1 MECGDLSP
9 LLVGGGWTPDRRI
22 KPQTGGCDL
31 SQRPRRRL
39 AGALQRR
46 RKKTLSTNERDLIV
60 GGQAVIEGVMM
71 RTPNAYAVAVRKADG
86 TIVNISAR
94 LPKWSDKYPLLKL
107 PVLRG
112 SAVLVQSMGLGIKAL
127 NYSANEAF
135 GDAQEAET
143 KEVRV
148 ALTPAVIEGE
158 GDFAGLTGAI
168 PGLFPVPTQK
178 RAKDEMKK
186 GGTAAAAG
194 SIIFAMIFN
203 LLLFV
208 AAPLLLTN
216 ALFIGAGWAPSPA
229 ATETTAGSRQ
239 TPGAAANVSD
249 GSSTNAGSETVN
261 DAWYSRGRRTVKTY
275 LHPVRPSVAFNLI
288 DGGIRMSFFLI
299 MIFSFSLLKD
309 IRRVFEYH
317 GAEHKTVFTWEKGLA
332 LTVANARPQPRQ
344 HPRCGTSFLMVVMLV
359 SIALFSVIKFDSLV
373 YNFLVR
379 VALVPL
385 VAGLSYEIIR
395 LSAKKESG
403 WFFKLITKPGVWL
416 QNITTQEPD
425 DGQLEVAIE
434 ALKESLKLE
443 PQTGE
448 AALAPLS

>member
-1 MECGDLSP
+1 M
-9 LLVGGGWTPDRRI
+9 
-22 KPQTGGCDL
+22 
-31 SQRPRRRL
+31 
-39 AGALQRR
+39 
-46 RKKTLSTNERDLIV
+46 STNERDLIV

-71 RTPNAYAVAVRKADG
+71 RTPNAYAIAVRKADG
-86 TIVNISAR
+86 TIVNTSAR

-135 GDAQEAET
+135 ADAEEAET

-148 ALTPAVIEGE
+148 ALTPAAIEGE
-158 GDFAGLTGAI
+158 GDFAGLTGAV

-194 SIIFAMIFN
+194 SIVFALIFN
-203 LLLFV
+203 VLLFV

-216 ALFIGAGWAPSPA
+216 ALFIGAGWAPSPSQTAAVSQPAAGSSADAEAA
-229 ATETTAGSRQ
+229 ATAG
-239 TPGAAANVSD
+239 NV
-249 GSSTNAGSETVN
+249 AP
-261 DAWYSRGRRTVKTY
+261 WYSRAWGIVKTY
-275 LHPVRPSVAFNLI
+275 LHPVRPSVAFNLV
-288 DGGIRMSFFLI
+288 DGLIRMTFFLI

-317 GAEHKTVFTWEKGLA
+317 GAEHKTVFTWEAGLP

-359 SIALFSVIKFDSLV
+359 SIVLFSLIKFDSLV

-379 VALVPL
+379 LALMPV
-385 VAGLSYEIIR
+385 VAGISYEIIR

-403 WFFKLITKPGVWL
+403 WFFKLITRPGVWL

-425 DGQLEVAIE
+425 DQQLEVAIE

-443 PQTGE
+443 PQPAE
-448 AALAPLS
+448 AALAPMS

>member
-1 MECGDLSP
+1 M
-9 LLVGGGWTPDRRI
+9 
-22 KPQTGGCDL
+22 
-31 SQRPRRRL
+31 
-39 AGALQRR
+39 
-46 RKKTLSTNERDLIV
+46 STNERDLIV

-135 GDAQEAET
+135 NEAEQAET
-143 KEVRV
+143 KQVRV
-148 ALTPAVIEGE
+148 AMTPAVIEGE
-158 GDFAGLTGAI
+158 GDFAGITGAM
-168 PGLFPVPTQK
+168 PGLVPIPTQK
-178 RAKDEMKK
+178 RSKDELKK

-203 LLLFV
+203 ILLFV

-216 ALFIGAGWAPSPA
+216 ALFIAAGWAPVPTAAVSSVSSPQPA
-229 ATETTAGSRQ
+229 GSTTTATGTVQ
-239 TPGAAANVSD
+239 DP
-249 GSSTNAGSETVN
+249 ETAQP
-261 DAWYSRGRRTVKTY
+261 AWYSRAWTSVRTY
-275 LHPVRPSVAFNLI
+275 LHPVRPSVSFNLI
-288 DGGIRMSFFLI
+288 DGLIRMIFFLI
-299 MIFSFSLLKD
+299 MIFSFSLIKD

-317 GAEHKTVFTWEKGLA
+317 GAEHKTVFTWEAGLP
-332 LTVANARPQPRQ
+332 LTVENARPQPRQ

-359 SIALFSVIKFDSLV
+359 SIVLFSVIKFDSLLF
-373 YNFLVR
+373 NFLVR
-379 VALVPL
+379 LALMPL

-395 LSAKKESG
+395 LSARKESG
-403 WFFKLITKPGVWL
+403 WFFRIMTRPGVWL

-425 DGQLEVAIE
+425 DQQLEVAIE

-443 PQTGE
+443 PTSGE
-448 AALAPLS
+448 PALAPLS